1 MNKGRKGRRLLNIAG
16 EIRAK
21 EIGNGV
27 CELVKEPD
35 VLCVMPEKKENR
47 THHMLFGSVALFIG
61 MIAAM
66 IYLAP
71 ALGTLVFGIVAWC
84 CFAAFATGE

>member
-1 MNKGRKGRRLLNIAG
+1 MKGSVVNVPGA
-16 EIRAK
+16 IRAK

-35 VLCVMPEKKENR
+35 VLCIVRARREKKR
-47 THHMLFGSVALFIG
+47 HKAVMALG
-61 MIAAM
+61 TAGLIAGLAATL

-71 ALGTLVFGIVAWC
+71 ALGTILFAVVAWC
-84 CFAAFATGE
+84 GLAAAATGE